1 MHMNTS
7 NTIPVDRTATVAELL
22 DMPHS
27 GLVSLHAKPESGS
40 ESGSESESGSC
51 AHLSM
56 LSLWF
61 QHTQLTRLHR
71 RSCEQLLELHLLGAG
86 RGGKLAKVAQL
97 CGVMSYC
104 KPSV

>member
-27 GLVSLHAKPESGS
+27 GLVSLHAKPEP

-56 LSLWF
+56 LGL
-61 QHTQLTRLHR
+61 
-71 RSCEQLLELHLLGAG
+71 
-86 RGGKLAKVAQL
+86 
-97 CGVMSYC
+97 
-104 KPSV
+104 